1 MTHRVILRVV
11 MAYVIKRYAN
21 RKLYDMQ
28 SKRYLTL
35 DEVAILI
42 RAGEEIQVVDADT
55 GGDLTGQV
63 LSRIIAD
70 GSRREG
76 GLVPQNLLVEWIQK
90 PGEAVVGAVK
100 SSVSAGQRTVEQF
113 GSEISKLFGSVTG
126 LEGKPTESAK
136 RAAEGVAR
144 AIEERLR
151 AVVAELKLA
160 TKDDIEALARRIAA
174 LEEAAHTE
182 AKAPRTTSPKPRPAT
197 PRKSTATGRNKR
209 GVDAHGKEEN

>member
-1 MTHRVILRVV
+1 MRPV

-63 LSRIIAD
+63 LSKIIAD
-70 GSRREG
+70 GSKRDG
-76 GLVPQNLLVEWIQK
+76 GLVPQNLLVEWIQR
-90 PGEAVVGAVK
+90 PGEAVVGAVRN
-100 SSVSAGQRTVEQF
+100 SVSAGQRTVEQF
-113 GSEISKLFGSVTG
+113 GGELTRLFGSVTG
-126 LEGKPTESAK
+126 LEGTPTESAK
-136 RAAEGVAR
+136 KAAEGVAR

-160 TKDDIEALARRIAA
+160 TRDDVDALTRRIAA
-174 LEEAAHTE
+174 LEEAAKSE
-182 AKAPRTTSPKPRPAT
+182 AKASNTTSPKQRPAT
-197 PRKSTATGRNKR
+197 TRTSARTGRTKR

>member
-1 MTHRVILRVV
+1 MTHCVIMHRV

-42 RAGEEIQVVDADT
+42 RAGEEVQVVDADS
-55 GGDLTGQV
+55 GADLTGQV
-63 LSRIIAD
+63 LSKIIAD
-70 GSRREG
+70 GSKREG
-76 GLVPQNLLVEWIQK
+76 GLVPQNLLVEWIQR
-90 PGEAVVGAVK
+90 PGEAVVGAVR

-113 GSEISKLFGSVTG
+113 GGELTRLIGSVTG

-144 AIEERLR
+144 AIEDRLR
-151 AVVAELKLA
+151 AVVAELNLV
-160 TKDDIEALARRIAA
+160 TKDDIEAL
-174 LEEAAHTE
+174 
-182 AKAPRTTSPKPRPAT
+182 S
-197 PRKSTATGRNKR
+197 
-209 GVDAHGKEEN
+209 